1 MAMSMQKAD
10 EAKKGSG
17 WTNLLNHIKTQ
28 HPDYDKDDGKQQ
40 RIDNY
45 VSLTKKANNVF
56 GWLEWIT
63 VTLKPF
69 AFIECPF
76 TAKYSNLNPMSTKTL
91 KKYMHM
97 VTKKVEEEIARS
109 LPEKFCILLDGWTY
123 NSTHYVGVFASYSST
138 DANGYQTALLT
149 FSPLLSELSLTALE
163 HKNLLDF
170 TLSIY
175 GKNITNV
182 IAICGDNC
190 ETNKALA
197 SLCQKPLMGG
207 ASHRFNLACAE
218 LLEDHGEIIQKIN
231 ALMGKMKSVKLSA
244 KLRQFTHLRPIQAN
258 ITRWS
263 STHQMINRYMQ
274 LKEFMVYFDEENIL
288 EFIPSPKEN
297 ATLSEV
303 QQKLATLDSV
313 TMALQRESTDASCVR
328 LLFNEIKRKFPDLD
342 GSDKYLSPTA
352 RIIRSPNFESGIVKI
367 QDGKEKEMT
376 TDEQLACKN
385 LRKHIVVEEDN
396 PDTCDDFASM
406 ILNKKKHTPSTKYAD
421 TRFIL
426 PTSNILERFFSSA
439 GIASSDFRQ
448 RLNPTN
454 LEKQLYLKTNK
465 RFWDIRTVNDVLSQ
479 AEKETN

>member
-1 MAMSMQKAD
+1 
-10 EAKKGSG
+10 
-17 WTNLLNHIKTQ
+17 
-28 HPDYDKDDGKQQ
+28 
-40 RIDNY
+40 
-45 VSLTKKANNVF
+45 
-56 GWLEWIT
+56 
-63 VTLKPF
+63 
-69 AFIECPF
+69 
-76 TAKYSNLNPMSTKTL
+76 
-91 KKYMHM
+91 
-97 VTKKVEEEIARS
+97 
-109 LPEKFCILLDGWTY
+109 
-123 NSTHYVGVFASYSST
+123 
-138 DANGYQTALLT
+138 
-149 FSPLLSELSLTALE
+149 
-163 HKNLLDF
+163 
-170 TLSIY
+170 
-175 GKNITNV
+175 
-182 IAICGDNC
+182 
-190 ETNKALA
+190 
-197 SLCQKPLMGG
+197 
-207 ASHRFNLACAE
+207 
-218 LLEDHGEIIQKIN
+218 
-231 ALMGKMKSVKLSA
+231 
-244 KLRQFTHLRPIQAN
+244 
-258 ITRWS
+258 
-263 STHQMINRYMQ
+263 MQ

-303 QQKLATLDSV
+303 LH
-313 TMALQRESTDASCVR
+313 
-328 LLFNEIKRKFPDLD
+328 LD
-342 GSDKYLSPTA
+342 GSDKYLSATA

-454 LEKQLYLKTNK
+454 LEEQLYLKTNK